1 MIVLAWRFWT
11 STADGDA
18 WFDHCDR
25 TALQE
30 LTSADTNQ
38 GVFVL
43 WRTQGDRTEFLVL
56 SFWDAESS
64 PAESGAV
71 RRALDHLATD
81 RWAVCRELDLEEYE
95 AAGRGSIAL
104 TASLSLD
111 D

>member
-11 STADGDA
+11 ATADGDA

-25 TALQE
+25 TALPD
-30 LTSADTNQ
+30 LTAADTNQ

-43 WRTQGDRTEFLVL
+43 WRNQGGQTEFLVL

-64 PAESGAV
+64 PNDSAAV
-71 RRALDHLATD
+71 QRALDHLATD
-81 RWAVCRELDLEEYE
+81 RWAVRREIDARAYE
-95 AAGRGSIAL
+95 AAGRGAIAL